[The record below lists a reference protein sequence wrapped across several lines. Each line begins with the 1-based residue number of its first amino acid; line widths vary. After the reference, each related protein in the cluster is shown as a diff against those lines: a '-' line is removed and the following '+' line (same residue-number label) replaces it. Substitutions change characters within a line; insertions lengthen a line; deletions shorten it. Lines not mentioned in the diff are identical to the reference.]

1 MTGKASRTSH
11 RQPRRQTAAK
21 AGLRPVGLRLQDDRR
36 LAIAFAISMLL
47 HGLTLTIGFVM
58 PNREKPRERDRGL
71 EVVLVNARHA
81 RAPHKPDVLA
91 QAHLD
96 GGGNSEQ
103 NARPKSPLPPQDAR
117 REGDALIDARKRTTD
132 IDASRS
138 RVLTAPKSTEKTPPA
153 PVQQSDLPAP
163 QAQPSGLDLLNS
175 VSAVAR
181 MEAEIDRSLDEL
193 AKRPRKKFIGA
204 RAQEYRFAQYLEDWR
219 QKIERIGTL
228 NYPEAARGR
237 IYGSLLLYVA
247 IRADGTV
254 EKAEI
259 QRSSGEK
266 VLDEAALRIVRLAG
280 TFAPFPDDIRRDYDV
295 IEFVRTWTFTN
306 ANSLTAK

>member
-1 MTGKASRTSH
+1 MARVLTPSPPPSRTSG
-11 RQPRRQTAAK
+11 K
-21 AGLRPVGLRLQDDRR
+21 ALRIASLTGGSTL
-36 LAIAFAISMLL
+36 LAVSFAISLAL
-47 HGLTLTIGFVM
+47 HSLVLTVGFVM
-58 PNREKPRERDRGL
+58 PDSKKPRERDRGL

-81 RAPHKPDVLA
+81 RAPQKPDVLA
-91 QAHLD
+91 QANLD

-132 IDASRS
+132 VDASRT
-138 RVLTAPKSTEKTPPA
+138 RVLTAAKSTEKTPPA
-153 PVQQSDLPAP
+153 PIQQSDQPAP

-193 AKRPRKKFIGA
+193 AKRPRKRFIGA
-204 RAQEYRFAQYLEDWR
+204 RAKEYRFAQYVEDWR
-219 QKIERIGTL
+219 QKIERVGTL
-228 NYPEAARGR
+228 NYPDAARGR
-237 IYGSLLLYVA
+237 IYGSLLLYIS

-266 VLDEAALRIVRLAG
+266 VLDEAALRIVKLAAPY
-280 TFAPFPDDIRRDYDV
+280 APFPNDIRVDTDV
-295 IEFVRTWTFTN
+295 IEIVRTWTFTN
-306 ANSLTAK
+306 TNSLTAN